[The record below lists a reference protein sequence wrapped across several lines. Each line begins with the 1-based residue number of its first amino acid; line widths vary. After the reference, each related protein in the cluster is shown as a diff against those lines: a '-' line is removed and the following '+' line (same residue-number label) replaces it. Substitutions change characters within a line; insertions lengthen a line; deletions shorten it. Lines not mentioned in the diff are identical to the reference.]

1 MICCRRCGLSYEL
14 PARVLL
20 ASCPQCGKSPAPL
33 WRRLRDNRVA
43 AVLCVVAIGVLAV
56 AIVMPFIAMNQFGQD
71 RVFSLVGGIRE
82 LSDRGQTVIAVVL
95 FMFSLIFPFAK
106 LIAILIATSSI
117 VPLSVRARKR
127 LHFVA
132 AFTGKYSLLDILVVA
147 IVIVLIKF
155 QGMAEARA
163 LPGTTLFCVAILLS
177 ILAGFA
183 VDLDD
188 RKEASA

>member
-1 MICCRRCGLSYEL
+1 M
-14 PARVLL
+14 L
-20 ASCPQCGKSPAPL
+20 AACPQCGKSPAPL
-33 WRRLRDNRVA
+33 WRRLRDNRIA
-43 AVLCVVAIGVLAV
+43 AVMCVLALVVLAV

-71 RVFSLVGGIRE
+71 RIFSLVGGIRE
-82 LSDRGQTVIAVVL
+82 LSDRGQTVIAVIL
-95 FMFSLIFPFAK
+95 FMFSVIFPFAK
-106 LIAILIATSSI
+106 LLAILVATSAL
-117 VPLSVRARKR
+117 VPLSANARRR

-163 LPGTTLFCVAILLS
+163 LPGTTLFCVAIVLS

-188 RKEASA
+188 DQEVAA